1 MSSDTAVCVPAMDEG
16 LEEMGVVYAID
27 WGRGIHMEAK
37 PDGGVVVVKNV
48 SIDFWSIY
56 HAGWVWLSLV
66 VFIVCDL
73 HKCHASTHHTT
84 PPHTCHTSLHTTP
97 LHTCHTHTS
106 HFHKHATPP
115 HTTPPQMPQTCHTS
129 THMPHLTPHLHTH
142 ATPPHSTP
150 QVQLLESQAYYKIGN
165 LVRAR

>member
-97 LHTCHTHTS
+97 PHTCHTS
-106 HFHKHATPP
+106 H
-115 HTTPPQMPQTCHTS
+115 HTS
-129 THMPHLTPHLHTH
+129 THMPHLLTPHHRCSYWKVKRITRLG
-142 ATPPHSTP
+142 
-150 QVQLLESQAYYKIGN
+150 I
-165 LVRAR
+165 